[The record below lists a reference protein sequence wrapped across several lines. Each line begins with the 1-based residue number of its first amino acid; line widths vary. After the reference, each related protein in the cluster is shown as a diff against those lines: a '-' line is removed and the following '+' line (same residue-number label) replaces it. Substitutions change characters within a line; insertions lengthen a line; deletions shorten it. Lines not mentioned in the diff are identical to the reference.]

1 MEKALFIWCPHLP
14 YYYMKEGVIMP
25 ETKKSRY
32 TEAQNRATQKYIK
45 DNLEEIRFRVKKG
58 EKDRYKIAAEKTGLS
73 LAKFFLTAA
82 DEKIERDQIGQ
93 QDTGAE

>member
-1 MEKALFIWCPHLP
+1 MSKYNEKSKE
-14 YYYMKEGVIMP
+14 YTMKYM
-25 ETKKSRY
+25 
-32 TEAQNRATQKYIK
+32 K

-93 QDTGAE
+93 QDTDAE

>member
-1 MEKALFIWCPHLP
+1 MEKALFYLALTLS
-14 YYYMKEGVIMP
+14 YFYMKEGVIMP
-25 ETKKSRY
+25 EEKKSRY

-82 DEKIERDQIGQ
+82 DEKIVRDSEKNKG
-93 QDTGAE
+93 DKG